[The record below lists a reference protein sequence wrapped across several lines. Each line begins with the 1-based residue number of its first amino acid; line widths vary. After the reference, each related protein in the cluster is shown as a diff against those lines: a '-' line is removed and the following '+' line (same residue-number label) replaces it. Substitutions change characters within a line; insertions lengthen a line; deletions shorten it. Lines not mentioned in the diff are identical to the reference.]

1 MGNKMNDKKI
11 IILDFDGTLYSSDH
25 VFDKLDNFIKRH
37 RREFLP
43 RLTDEQYARVVK
55 DYPAWSTT
63 VAATELVEYMYLF
76 KKKYPD
82 MKIVLKDFYDWQN
95 AHPDPLVLDNITLVD
110 TEFLKDICLKY
121 PTYIVSNSPTNH
133 LLVYMKRFKIDPSW
147 FKKLVSNHFVAH
159 DRTKKHYYQAILE
172 KENCLPQNAYVFG
185 DSVKNDLE
193 PAIALGMK
201 VCHVTE
207 ADKLDE
213 AIVEMLK

>member
-1 MGNKMNDKKI
+1 MSEKKI

-43 RLTDEQYARVVK
+43 RLSDEEYALVVK
-55 DYPAWSTT
+55 ENPGWKET
-63 VAATELVEYMYLF
+63 VAATEFAEYMYLF
-76 KKKYPD
+76 KKKYPY
-82 MKIVLKDFYDWQN
+82 MKIFLKDFYDWQN
-95 AHPDPLVLDNITLVD
+95 AHPDPLVLENITLTSPV
-110 TEFLKDICLKY
+110 FLKELCEKY

-133 LLVYMKRFKIDPSW
+133 LLVYMKKFGIDPTW

-159 DRTKKHYYQAILE
+159 DRTKKHYYAAILE

-193 PAIALGMK
+193 PALALGMN

-207 ADKLDE
+207 ADKLE
-213 AIVEMLK
+213 SAIKQMVK